1 MPKRVQLHQV
11 HQARVTRTFMV
22 KDHWYSR
29 KRQVVI
35 NYDSAL
41 VMPTMDLAEKFVP
54 YYVRELI
61 EMGLLTMEDKYEAG
75 VVTLNVFDG
84 AIDENGVEAAS

>member
-1 MPKRVQLHQV
+1 
-11 HQARVTRTFMV
+11 MV